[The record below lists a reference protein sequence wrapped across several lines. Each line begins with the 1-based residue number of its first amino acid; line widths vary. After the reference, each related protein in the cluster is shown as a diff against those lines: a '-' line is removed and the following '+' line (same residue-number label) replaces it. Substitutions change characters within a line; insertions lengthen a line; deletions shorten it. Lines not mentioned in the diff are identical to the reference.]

1 MHASFKPQLGT
12 AKREDAAFK
21 PQLGTTKREDASF
34 FHPSLGISSA
44 ASALNKI
51 PSKSPVGWVGGAF
64 SSLAVRVLVLLVC
77 VCCVG
82 VGVRCCA
89 CALVLLCS
97 LLRAREPSRRS
108 ISPLTNLAQLASLSS
123 GLLADASCALP
134 THSAHSSPLPHERT
148 YATRASE
155 RFTGQ
160 SCKAVHNL
168 YSEISL

>member
-1 MHASFKPQLGT
+1 MQ
-12 AKREDAAFK
+12 RERVLL
-21 PQLGTTKREDASF
+21 PTKRFSITVRLDAKGRAWRAGVEAV
-34 FHPSLGISSA
+34 HGER
-44 ASALNKI
+44 
-51 PSKSPVGWVGGAF
+51 VCR
-64 SSLAVRVLVLLVC
+64 AVRGTGLLFSYKYM
-77 VCCVG
+77 G

-97 LLRAREPSRRS
+97 LLRAREPSRCS
-108 ISPLTNLAQLASLSS
+108 ISPLANLAQLASLSS

-155 RFTGQ
+155 RFTEQ
-160 SCKAVHNL
+160 SCKAVLNL